1 VTTLIGA
8 HVHPLGHPDVDLTV
22 DVVGHLSDGHE
33 LLRTHD
39 AAGLTVYLCGADCV
53 TDTPRG
59 VR

>member
-1 VTTLIGA
+1 VTTIIGA
-8 HVHPLGHPDVDLTV
+8 HVHPLDHPEVDLTV

-39 AAGLTVYLCGADCV
+39 IAGAVVYLAGADCV
-53 TDTPRG
+53 TDTTGG